1 MLLYLFWDDIENIV
15 SWLYLA
21 KYQKSVKR
29 YFSFFQIL
37 KKIALFWDQSFLP
50 IYPKITV
57 FREIRNHFLKSFLSI
72 SAKISTFRG
81 ELSLRWRWKHRFLP
95 ISPKIPIPGKG
106 TFLYISLK
114 ILFCVHM
121 SKNISI
127 SSKITLFWDHCEK
140 FFFCQY
146 IRKYQYFEK
155 RSFFRSLLEIGF
167 CVYLRKYQH
176 YEENCKILK
185 SRWKKVFSIFSK
197 ISKFIEKVLFFK
209 SLWKKIVVFL
219 YFCPKISTLRGKLH
233 YFDITLK
240 KSFFANI
247 SENITLFKRG
257 LLFPLKIVF
266 WTYLRKYQHLPE
278 NNAYIDIS
286 RKIKFFWDDIENIV
300 FCRLWSKN

>member
-1 MLLYLFWDDIENIV
+1 M
-15 SWLYLA
+15 S
-21 KYQKSVKR
+21 
-29 YFSFFQIL
+29 
-37 KKIALFWDQSFLP
+37 
-50 IYPKITV
+50 IY
-57 FREIRNHFLKSFLSI
+57 
-72 SAKISTFRG
+72 AKISTFRG

-209 SLWKKIVVFL
+209 SLWEKIVVFCIFVQKYQHFEENYIIL
-219 YFCPKISTLRGKLH
+219 ISLWKSRFLPISPKIPIPGKGTFL
-233 YFDITLK
+233 YITLK
-240 KSFFANI
+240 I
-247 SENITLFKRG
+247 
-257 LLFPLKIVF
+257 
-266 WTYLRKYQHLPE
+266 W
-278 NNAYIDIS
+278 
-286 RKIKFFWDDIENIV
+286 
-300 FCRLWSKN
+300 FCVHMSKNINIYSKYEL